1 MRGALLVG
9 LGGLL
14 GAAFLLTRG
23 AAVDAESSSDYG
35 VNDFSSD
42 TGNQDVFMTETESAP
57 ASTLIESFGDFAQY
71 LIPAGFVMDN
81 QNLQA
86 FLWLIRTGE
95 GTADDG
101 GYSRLFGGGSFSSFA
116 DHPRQR
122 VTRGSLTSTAAG
134 AYQILSRTWD
144 DLKTTSGYD
153 FPDFSPESQDKAAI
167 ALIKRRGA
175 LADVLA
181 GRFDRAIT
189 KTNKE
194 WASLPDSPYGQPTL
208 TRARARQIL
217 AQAGGISA
225 DGGSV
230 A

>member
-1 MRGALLVG
+1 MRGALLIG

-14 GAAFLLTRG
+14 GAAFFITRG
-23 AAVDAESSSDYG
+23 QQFDVESSEDSG
-35 VNDFSSD
+35 VSDFSFDS
-42 TGNQDVFMTETESAP
+42 GNDEVFMPETDSAP

-71 LIPAGFVMDN
+71 LIPAGYVMDN

-101 GYSRLFGGGSFSSFA
+101 GYSRLFGGGSFASFA

-122 VTRGSLTSTAAG
+122 ITRGGLTSTAAG

-144 DLKTTSGYD
+144 DLKNSGNSY
-153 FPDFSPESQDKAAI
+153 PDFSPESQDKAAI

-208 TRARARQIL
+208 SRARARQIL

-225 DGGSV
+225 DGGVV